1 MALST
6 KVKSE
11 MASAMGKEHTLGLTP
26 LLNLKEAGS
35 MIRGMGEVRSLS
47 KIHQAFLGSGVKTNF
62 MVFAQSLYHVAEV
75 AKLSSVKA
83 AS

>member
-47 KIHQAFLGSGVKTNF
+47 KINRAFLGCGVKTNC
-62 MVFAQSLYHVAEV
+62 MVFAQSLDRVAEG